1 MKYELKRIRIWS
13 AIKIGFFVWGLIGF
27 LGGLYMAMMMPLL
40 MKFMETLG
48 PMSEDFGAVGPFALI
63 FLPILYSIMAAV
75 AGTILTAIVAGFYN
89 LISSLM
95 GGLEVTL
102 ESEMLH
108 PLDISVSQTPPPANE
123 GGRDSI

>member
-1 MKYELKRIRIWS
+1 MKYELKRIKVWS
-13 AIKIGFFVWGLIGF
+13 AIKIGFFLWGLIGF

-48 PMSEDFGAVGPFALI
+48 PMSEDFSSFGPFALI
-63 FLPILYSIMAAV
+63 FLPILYSLMAAV
-75 AGTILTAIVAGFYN
+75 AGTILTALAAGFYN

-102 ESEMLH
+102 EGEMLH
-108 PLDISVSQTPPPANE
+108 PLDISVSPSPPANE
-123 GGRDSI
+123 GGQYSI